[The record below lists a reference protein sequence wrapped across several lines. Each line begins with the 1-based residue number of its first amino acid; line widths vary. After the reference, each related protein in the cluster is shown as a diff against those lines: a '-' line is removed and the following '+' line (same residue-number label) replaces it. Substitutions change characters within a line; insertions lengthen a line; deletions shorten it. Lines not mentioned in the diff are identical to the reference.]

1 MNTDEIKE
9 FVKTYIKENLK
20 IKVEEHYSSGY
31 YDTSRLEVEILIENE
46 VLFQKTIFLPDD

>member
-1 MNTDEIKE
+1 MNADEIKD
-9 FVKTYIKENLK
+9 FVKSYIKENFK

-31 YDTSRLEVEILIENE
+31 YDTSRLEVEVLIENE